1 MEFTT
6 IQIGIEKNVV
16 RIALNRPDKHNAMN
30 ITMIRELTEAIEWI
44 DNRDDFRV
52 IDIFGNGKSFCSGA
66 DFNYMK

>member
-44 DNRDDFRV
+44 D
-52 IDIFGNGKSFCSGA
+52 KLW
-66 DFNYMK
+66 